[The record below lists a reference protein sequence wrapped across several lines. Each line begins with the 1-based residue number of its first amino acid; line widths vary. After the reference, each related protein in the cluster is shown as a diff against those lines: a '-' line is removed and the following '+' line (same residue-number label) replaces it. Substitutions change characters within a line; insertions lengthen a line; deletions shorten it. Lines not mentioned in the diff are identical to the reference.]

1 MDYDVEIKF
10 QEVLKKVET
19 VFGGGLDTQSVL
31 FLIGVQELEL
41 GYKKFKKHEK
51 TDLMHVAL
59 CTLLEPYG
67 YYTFKGRDEANW
79 PHFELNKK
87 LPALNEREQQHLI
100 KQAIIK
106 YFTINDF
113 FESIDVDSID
123 TV

>member
-10 QEVLKKVET
+10 QEVLKKVEA

-31 FLIGVQELEL
+31 FLIGVQELEV

-67 YYTFKGRDEANW
+67 YYTFLGRDEENW
-79 PHFELNKK
+79 PHFELNKN

-100 KQAIIK
+100 EQAIIE
-106 YFTINDF
+106 YFTVNEF
-113 FESIDVDSID
+113 FDSNLKESTE

>member
-67 YYTFKGRDEANW
+67 YYTFLGRDEDNW
-79 PHFELNKK
+79 PHFELNKN
-87 LPALNEREQQHLI
+87 LPSLNEREQQHFI
-100 KQAIIK
+100 KQAIIE
-106 YFTINDF
+106 YFTVNDF
-113 FESIDVDSID
+113 FESNSKD
-123 TV
+123 TVETV

>member
-10 QEVLKKVET
+10 QEIVKNLESI
-19 VFGGGLDTQSVL
+19 FGGGMDTQSVL

-67 YYTFKGRDEANW
+67 YYTFIGRDEANW
-79 PHFELNKK
+79 PHFELNKN

-100 KQAIIK
+100 KQAIIE
-106 YFTINDF
+106 YFSVNKF
-113 FESIDVDSID
+113 FEMNSIESVETI
-123 TV
+123 

>member
-87 LPALNEREQQHLI
+87 LPPLNEREQQHLI
-100 KQAIIK
+100 KQAIIE
-106 YFTINDF
+106 YFTVNDF
-113 FESIDVDSID
+113 FESNSKDSVE

>member
-10 QEVLKKVET
+10 QEVLKKVES

-31 FLIGVQELEL
+31 FLIGVQELEV

-67 YYTFKGRDEANW
+67 YYTFLGRDEANW

-87 LPALNEREQQHLI
+87 LPPLNEREQQHLI
-100 KQAIIK
+100 KQAIIE
-106 YFTINDF
+106 YFTVNDF
-113 FESIDVDSID
+113 FESNSKD
-123 TV
+123 TVETV